1 VNENS
6 ESSGR
11 AAVPRSDTST
21 RAADPVTPAL
31 DVRTVVELLQGV
43 SAESDVEQLVDVV
56 TRAAIRHVGALS
68 AEVAL
73 THERAWALAAAPA
86 SGRGEDRSA
95 HRLSVPDAPTASL
108 IDLVFRTKQTAKLN
122 VGPPG
127 SPGTGARLQSDWRV
141 AVPLLRSDRL
151 LGVLCLAFAPRAGDL
166 SPEQVFLTDLLAS
179 QAAMS
184 LEHALQRQA
193 ADKEIEERRNAAA
206 ESERVQ
212 SALKES
218 EARFRLMADTT
229 PDIIWI
235 TDLDPERVVYV
246 SPSFERVFGR
256 KVADL
261 YANPHLWVE
270 GIHPEDRER
279 VGRSFASWIASGST
293 QPWEVEFRV
302 LQPTGGIRWIYD
314 RGVFSSEDGGP
325 KRVSG
330 IATDITER
338 REAEAAL
345 RESEQRYALAMEAAR
360 DGHWDWIAET
370 DDYYA
375 SPRMLEIYGFPPD
388 TRFAGRQ
395 DFLDRFPFHPDD
407 KIRWQADAA
416 EHFAGRSERFDMEMR
431 VMRIGDVRWVHTTG
445 LVTRNAQ
452 GEPMRYTG
460 SVSDVTERKAAEAAL
475 RESQERFALATEG
488 ASDGI
493 YDWDLNTNQMFMS
506 HRCQQLYGLEPG
518 EAVRPRPVWVAMVT
532 IHPEEVGRQRQT
544 ISDYLEGKIPNYD
557 NEWRVLHPDGI
568 YRWIRLRG
576 VCIRDHQQRATR
588 LAGSVT
594 DIDGRR
600 RAEAALRQTQR
611 LEALGTLAGGIAHDF
626 NNILGAILGF
636 GEMSLRDSR
645 AGSRVRRDVEGM
657 LTAAE
662 RGRSLVERI
671 LAFSRTG
678 IGERVPVQLEA
689 VVKETADM
697 VAVGLPENV
706 EIELELNSGHAA
718 VLGDATQ
725 LHQVVMNL
733 ASNAIQAMTS
743 GGVLRISL
751 APVEFTEPRLLT
763 TGGLAVGDYVA
774 LSVRDSGCGMSL
786 DVLARIFDPFFTT
799 KEVGSGTGLGL
810 SLVHGIVSEFGGAI
824 DVTTSPG
831 GGSLFTVYL
840 PRSQDAVEVAGKKA
854 TPLERGRLEQV
865 LLVDD
870 EEALVQ
876 LMTGTLLGLGYIP
889 IGFTAGAEAL
899 AAFRAHPDRFDVVVT
914 DERMPG
920 LSGTELI
927 GALREIRP
935 TIPVVMISGYLGA
948 GIERRAREA
957 GADAVL
963 RKPLATAELATAL
976 ARSLRARETPV
987 LPTAG

>member
-1 VNENS
+1 MNENS

-11 AAVPRSDTST
+11 AAVPRSDTSA

-68 AEVAL
+68 AGVAL
-73 THERAWALAAAPA
+73 PHERAWALAAAPA

-127 SPGTGARLQSDWRV
+127 SPGTGARLRSDWRV

-270 GIHPEDRER
+270 GFHPEDRER

-338 REAEAAL
+338 CEAEAVPRNRSSAT
-345 RESEQRYALAMEAAR
+345 RLAMEAAR

-375 SPRMLEIYGFPPD
+375 SPRMLEITCSPD

-407 KIRWQADAA
+407 KIPWQAAPA

-460 SVSDVTERKAAEAAL
+460 SVCDVTERKAAEAAL

-518 EAVRPRPVWVAMVT
+518 ESVRPRPVWVAMVT
-532 IHPEEVGRQRQT
+532 IHPEVVGRQRQT

-576 VCIRDHQQRATR
+576 VSHTRSPATR
-588 LAGSVT
+588 DPACRISHRHRWPAPRG
-594 DIDGRR
+594 GG
-600 RAEAALRQTQR
+600 AASDT
-611 LEALGTLAGGIAHDF
+611 AAGGPWNAGGRHCPR
-626 NNILGAILGF
+626 LQQH
-636 GEMSLRDSR
+636 SR
-645 AGSRVRRDVEGM
+645 CHPRIRRDV
-657 LTAAE
+657 TS
-662 RGRSLVERI
+662 R
-671 LAFSRTG
+671 LACW
-678 IGERVPVQLEA
+678 
-689 VVKETADM
+689 K
-697 VAVGLPENV
+697 
-706 EIELELNSGHAA
+706 
-718 VLGDATQ
+718 
-725 LHQVVMNL
+725 
-733 ASNAIQAMTS
+733 
-743 GGVLRISL
+743 
-751 APVEFTEPRLLT
+751 
-763 TGGLAVGDYVA
+763 
-774 LSVRDSGCGMSL
+774 
-786 DVLARIFDPFFTT
+786 
-799 KEVGSGTGLGL
+799 
-810 SLVHGIVSEFGGAI
+810 
-824 DVTTSPG
+824 
-831 GGSLFTVYL
+831 
-840 PRSQDAVEVAGKKA
+840 PRS
-854 TPLERGRLEQV
+854 T
-865 LLVDD
+865 
-870 EEALVQ
+870 
-876 LMTGTLLGLGYIP
+876 
-889 IGFTAGAEAL
+889 
-899 AAFRAHPDRFDVVVT
+899 
-914 DERMPG
+914 
-920 LSGTELI
+920 
-927 GALREIRP
+927 
-935 TIPVVMISGYLGA
+935 
-948 GIERRAREA
+948 
-957 GADAVL
+957 
-963 RKPLATAELATAL
+963 
-976 ARSLRARETPV
+976 
-987 LPTAG
+987 